1 MCLSLVRKF
10 VSFDLWSMVVGIMR
24 LERRKETIGRYY
36 LDSKCDVY
44 MCLKCFFFFF
54 SKFRKSGFKQDCEP
68 FREIN
73 KIKGY

>member
-1 MCLSLVRKF
+1 ML
-10 VSFDLWSMVVGIMR
+10 VGIVR

-54 SKFRKSGFKQDCEP
+54 LASFVRADS
-68 FREIN
+68 N
-73 KIKGY
+73 KIVNPLEKLIK